1 MCVCVL
7 FSFWE
12 WGGSVRVW
20 DGSTAAHRVP
30 YELLQ
35 FSRVG

>member
-1 MCVCVL
+1 MCVRFVFIL
-7 FSFWE
+7 
-12 WGGSVRVW
+12 GMGVSVRVW
-20 DGSTAAHRVP
+20 DGSTAVHRVP